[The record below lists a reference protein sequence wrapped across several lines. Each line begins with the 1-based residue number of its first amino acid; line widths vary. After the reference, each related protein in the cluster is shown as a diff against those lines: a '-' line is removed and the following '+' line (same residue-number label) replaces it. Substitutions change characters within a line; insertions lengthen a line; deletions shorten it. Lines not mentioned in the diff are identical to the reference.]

1 MDNIVNNLMD
11 DCCNFR
17 CFLKGLRDSY
27 VYNTRRK
34 ISKKQYEKVLEFVSF
49 IYTKNK
55 YLCFGKYN
63 KCIFITCNEKKINM
77 VEKYSK
83 FVLHIVDRI
92 ILNGWFLDIPICCV
106 KAYIKDFVREFKKN
120 RSCLEGRDP
129 AKRYLKQLKKL
140 KIKDKF
146 EVEVFNDAV
155 NYFGFIPCN
164 PKCKKALRVLKKR
177 KNDN

>member
-1 MDNIVNNLMD
+1 MANVVNNLMD
-11 DCCNFR
+11 DGDNFR

-27 VYNTRRK
+27 VYNTGRK

-49 IYTKNK
+49 IYIKNRYLYFSK
-55 YLCFGKYN
+55 YD
-63 KCIFITCNEKKINM
+63 KCIFITCNEKKIKM

-83 FVLHIVDRI
+83 FVLHVVDRI

-106 KAYIKDFVREFKKN
+106 EAYIKDFIKDFGKN
-120 RSCLEGRDP
+120 KRWCLEGREP
-129 AKRYLKQLKKL
+129 SKRYLKQLKKS

-155 NYFGFIPCN
+155 NYFGFIPCD

-177 KNDN
+177 K